1 MKVRSMRVP
10 EDIDRAIQYVSKA
23 EKIENTQSLR
33 KLARLGFET
42 YVAKNY
48 ACGQITLREA
58 AGLLNIT
65 LSETVDLLSTLG
77 IKGNIHAADVLA
89 SVNTFAPLD

>member
-33 KLARLGFET
+33 KLARLGFES
-42 YVAKNY
+42 YVAQKY
-48 ACGQITLREA
+48 RRGQITLRETA
-58 AGLLNIT
+58 NLLNVT
-65 LSETVDLLSTLG
+65 LSETIELLSQMG
-77 IKGNIHAADVLA
+77 VAGNISSSDVLTSLNA
-89 SVNTFAPLD
+89 FAPMD